1 MWFSSPTV
9 HFEVF
14 DYMKET
20 YETNWMST
28 VVANINE
35 VEKMMAEVV
44 GCKYSVALST
54 GTTALH
60 LAMKLAGVRPG
71 S

>member
-1 MWFSSPTV
+1 
-9 HFEVF
+9 
-14 DYMKET
+14 
-20 YETNWMST
+20 MST

-60 LAMKLAGVRPG
+60 LTMKLAGVRPG